1 MSKVAIIGSG
11 PAGYTAG
18 IYAARANL
26 EPVLFEGL
34 ESGGQLML
42 TTDVEN
48 YPGFVDGIMGP
59 ELMQVFKQQAERFG
73 TVIKTEFIDSI
84 EKTDEGFKLKSSKE
98 EYMFDTVILAPGA
111 SARWLGV
118 KGEKELQG
126 YGVSACAT
134 CDGFFFKEKTV
145 AVVGGG
151 DSAMEEAL
159 FLTKFATKVIV
170 IHRRDEFRASQIMQ
184 DRVLNHDQIEVMWNK
199 TVEEIKGDGAVSSVV
214 LKDAQDESTEEVN
227 LDGVFVAIGHDP
239 NIKFLDG
246 LVELDEKVI
255 SKQGLVLPPVL
266 QLMESLQL
274 EMLLIQFIDKQSLLR
289 VAVVRLLLMLKDGW
303 IIKENNLDYLSKLT
317 PEEQTD
323 LEEKLLSAGYP
334 KPKDLSEL
342 TSYIDL
348 FLADYSLDKQISKDD
363 LWLEL
368 LNQGYKLGDRI
379 LNLSSPYL
387 KGSDVEEL
395 QELLSR
401 LGFYSDPI
409 NSEYTKSLSSAVKD
423 FQENRGLIADGI
435 VGLETALEIKSLVRP
450 NLSTSLNEAIKT
462 FRPSQGLLSVAIYV
476 DNVGE
481 YREQVVFYEQLKE
494 ACIELGF
501 QVKFVSEIDEEISE
515 ENVSKYVNKLSPH
528 LFLIFKHSDNQTINY
543 FQGKHSESKI
553 GKNISENLSKK
564 IDAEIAGK
572 NSYLL
577 KNTRAVAVNINGNF
591 YQYSSFD
598 VLQIIKQTF
607 ESIFESN

>member
-98 EYMFDTVILAPGA
+98 EYNFDTVILAPGA

-199 TVEEIKGDGAVSSVV
+199 TVEEIKGDGAVSSAV
-214 LKDAQDESTEEVN
+214 LKDTQDESTEEVN

-239 NIKFLDG
+239 NVKFLDG
-246 LVELDEKVI
+246 LVELDEK
-255 SKQGLVLPPVL
+255 GY
-266 QLMESLQL
+266 
-274 EMLLIQFIDKQSLLR
+274 
-289 VAVVRLLLMLKDGW
+289 
-303 IIKENNLDYLSKLT
+303 IKTGFS
-317 PEEQTD
+317 
-323 LEEKLLSAGYP
+323 
-334 KPKDLSEL
+334 
-342 TSYIDL
+342 TST
-348 FLADYSLDKQISKDD
+348 STS
-363 LWLEL
+363 
-368 LNQGYKLGDRI
+368 
-379 LNLSSPYL
+379 
-387 KGSDVEEL
+387 V
-395 QELLSR
+395 
-401 LGFYSDPI
+401 
-409 NSEYTKSLSSAVKD
+409 
-423 FQENRGLIADGI
+423 DGI
-435 VGLETALEIKSLVRP
+435 FAAGDVADSVYRQAITAAGSGCQ
-450 NLSTSLNEAIKT
+450 A
-462 FRPSQGLLSVAIYV
+462 A
-476 DNVGE
+476 
-481 YREQVVFYEQLKE
+481 
-494 ACIELGF
+494 
-501 QVKFVSEIDEEISE
+501 
-515 ENVSKYVNKLSPH
+515 
-528 LFLIFKHSDNQTINY
+528 
-543 FQGKHSESKI
+543 
-553 GKNISENLSKK
+553 
-564 IDAEIAGK
+564 IDAERW
-572 NSYLL
+572 L
-577 KNTRAVAVNINGNF
+577 
-591 YQYSSFD
+591 D
-598 VLQIIKQTF
+598 H
-607 ESIFESN
+607 

>member
-98 EYMFDTVILAPGA
+98 EYTFDTIILAPGA

-159 FLTKFATKVIV
+159 FLTKFATKVVV

-199 TVEEIKGDGAVSSVV
+199 TVEEIKGDEAVSSVV
-214 LKDAQDESTEEVN
+214 LKDTQDESTEEVN

-239 NIKFLDG
+239 NVKFLDG
-246 LVELDEKVI
+246 LVELDEK
-255 SKQGLVLPPVL
+255 GY
-266 QLMESLQL
+266 
-274 EMLLIQFIDKQSLLR
+274 
-289 VAVVRLLLMLKDGW
+289 
-303 IIKENNLDYLSKLT
+303 IKTGFST
-317 PEEQTD
+317 
-323 LEEKLLSAGYP
+323 A
-334 KPKDLSEL
+334 
-342 TSYIDL
+342 TST
-348 FLADYSLDKQISKDD
+348 S
-363 LWLEL
+363 
-368 LNQGYKLGDRI
+368 
-379 LNLSSPYL
+379 
-387 KGSDVEEL
+387 V
-395 QELLSR
+395 
-401 LGFYSDPI
+401 
-409 NSEYTKSLSSAVKD
+409 
-423 FQENRGLIADGI
+423 DGI
-435 VGLETALEIKSLVRP
+435 FAAGDVADSVYRQAITAAGSGCQ
-450 NLSTSLNEAIKT
+450 A
-462 FRPSQGLLSVAIYV
+462 A
-476 DNVGE
+476 
-481 YREQVVFYEQLKE
+481 
-494 ACIELGF
+494 
-501 QVKFVSEIDEEISE
+501 
-515 ENVSKYVNKLSPH
+515 
-528 LFLIFKHSDNQTINY
+528 
-543 FQGKHSESKI
+543 
-553 GKNISENLSKK
+553 
-564 IDAEIAGK
+564 IDAERW
-572 NSYLL
+572 L
-577 KNTRAVAVNINGNF
+577 
-591 YQYSSFD
+591 D
-598 VLQIIKQTF
+598 H
-607 ESIFESN
+607 

>member
-73 TVIKTEFIDSI
+73 TVIKTEFIVSI

-199 TVEEIKGDGAVSSVV
+199 TVEEIKGDGAVASVV
-214 LKDAQDESTEEVN
+214 VKDTQDESTEEVN

-239 NIKFLDG
+239 NVKFLDG
-246 LVELDEKVI
+246 LVELDEK
-255 SKQGLVLPPVL
+255 GY
-266 QLMESLQL
+266 
-274 EMLLIQFIDKQSLLR
+274 
-289 VAVVRLLLMLKDGW
+289 
-303 IIKENNLDYLSKLT
+303 IKTGFST
-317 PEEQTD
+317 
-323 LEEKLLSAGYP
+323 A
-334 KPKDLSEL
+334 
-342 TSYIDL
+342 TST
-348 FLADYSLDKQISKDD
+348 S
-363 LWLEL
+363 
-368 LNQGYKLGDRI
+368 
-379 LNLSSPYL
+379 
-387 KGSDVEEL
+387 V
-395 QELLSR
+395 
-401 LGFYSDPI
+401 
-409 NSEYTKSLSSAVKD
+409 
-423 FQENRGLIADGI
+423 DGI
-435 VGLETALEIKSLVRP
+435 FAAGDVADSVYRQAITAAGSGCQ
-450 NLSTSLNEAIKT
+450 A
-462 FRPSQGLLSVAIYV
+462 A
-476 DNVGE
+476 
-481 YREQVVFYEQLKE
+481 
-494 ACIELGF
+494 
-501 QVKFVSEIDEEISE
+501 
-515 ENVSKYVNKLSPH
+515 
-528 LFLIFKHSDNQTINY
+528 
-543 FQGKHSESKI
+543 
-553 GKNISENLSKK
+553 
-564 IDAEIAGK
+564 IDAERW
-572 NSYLL
+572 L
-577 KNTRAVAVNINGNF
+577 
-591 YQYSSFD
+591 D
-598 VLQIIKQTF
+598 H
-607 ESIFESN
+607 